1 MQSSIS
7 RIATITFR
15 TRVKLLR
22 LSRRALVFLLSSSS
36 RSSLQKTRTRFRDA
50 STKVARHC
58 KRYSQRCK
66 QIKPNFEF
74 SEVQRY
80 ARIPSAFQMIAFP
93 KHDSLNKGP
102 KLYKN
107 SESTISRKVNRLL
120 SKDERSFQSKQIK
133 RHGSALCTDSQIH
146 YTGVQLYWPH
156 TVHYIEVVTSTCR
169 RSYATANR
177 QWHII
182 TRNSPIEPHATNDQL
197 TSSPSQSQ
205 C

>member
-58 KRYSQRCK
+58 KSYSRRCK

-74 SEVQRY
+74 SEVQRT
-80 ARIPSAFQMIAFP
+80 RAFRPRF
-93 KHDSLNKGP
+93 KWSH
-102 KLYKN
+102 
-107 SESTISRKVNRLL
+107 
-120 SKDERSFQSKQIK
+120 FQSTTLLTKVQNSTRIVSQQLAAK
-133 RHGSALCTDSQIH
+133 LTDCFPRINALFRVSRSRDTVVSLCTDSQIH